1 MAEMLMIFCY
11 DIERARVRRRVAAL
25 LEAEAVRVQKSV
37 FEVRMDPD
45 RAAKLARRAARL
57 LDPCDSLRL
66 YAVDAH
72 GMARSR
78 AWGPL
83 PLPEA
88 QDFYLL

>member
-1 MAEMLMIFCY
+1 MTEMLMIFCY
-11 DIERARVRRRVAAL
+11 DIERDRVRRQVADL

-37 FEVRMDPD
+37 FEVRMEPG
-45 RAAKLARRAARL
+45 RAAALAKRAARL
-57 LDPCDSLRL
+57 LDAGDSLRL

-72 GMARSR
+72 GLARSR

-83 PLPEA
+83 PLPEV

>member
-11 DIERARVRRRVAAL
+11 DIERTRVRRRVAAL

-45 RAAKLARRAARL
+45 RAARLARRAARL
-57 LDPCDSLRL
+57 LDPGDSLRL

>member
-11 DIERARVRRRVAAL
+11 DIERGRVRRRVAAV
-25 LEAEAVRVQKSV
+25 LEQAAVRVQKTV

-45 RAAKLARRAARL
+45 RAARLARDAARL
-57 LDPCDSLRL
+57 LDPGDSLRL

-72 GMARSR
+72 GLARSR

-83 PLPEA
+83 PLPEK